1 MSTHEFEFD
10 AFEDNFSL
18 AVDEASDWPSL
29 SVELTVRW
37 HAAEPDVGIF
47 DKQPEIVKALY
58 FLDGETF
65 SDEDAFVAAVYDR
78 IGDEIEET
86 VEAVAK
92 VIRDQIKDWEDEVE
106 DDG

>member
-29 SVELTVRW
+29 SVELTLKW
-37 HAAEPDVGIF
+37 HPAEPDVGIF
-47 DKQPEIVKALY
+47 SSQPECVKVLY

-65 SDEDAFVAAVYDR
+65 SDEDAFAAAVYDR

-92 VIRDQIKDWEDEVE
+92 VIRDQVNDWEHEAE
-106 DDG
+106 EE